1 MTKQQ
6 MRVTWIPQVGYDA
19 EMVIPVKDVFEGVKI
34 MEVLANYDLFQY
46 ENRIK
51 PDYSNMGFLE
61 VYEDGEWCDWG
72 GAEYEGKWFDN
83 PKEYVEWVKT
93 INGEWVEGEEII

>member
-1 MTKQQ
+1 MAKQQ
-6 MRVTWIPQVGYDA
+6 MRVTWIPQVGCDA

-34 MEVLANYDLFQY
+34 MQVLANYDLFQY

-72 GAEYEGKWFDN
+72 GLEYENRWFED
-83 PKEYVEWVKT
+83 PVEYVEYVKT
-93 INGEWVEGEEII
+93 INGEWSEGEDVI